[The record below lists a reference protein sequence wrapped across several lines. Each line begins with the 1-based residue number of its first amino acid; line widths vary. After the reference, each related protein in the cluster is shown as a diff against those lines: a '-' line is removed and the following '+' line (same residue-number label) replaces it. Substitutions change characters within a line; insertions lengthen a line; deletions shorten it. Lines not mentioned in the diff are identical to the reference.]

1 MYYYLDGRIEDDGR
15 GMATAPAYIVSSKT
29 GARHELPPATAQQLT
44 QAFRTSAIQA
54 VKCSVCQNF
63 AWSEQH
69 DPAALNGAYHHP
81 ACGLLRQRLPF
92 GDYIARASRA
102 VGVQPCA
109 PCKRRQAALN
119 ELGDRLMGFLGR

>member
-1 MYYYLDGRIEDDGR
+1 MFYYMDGRIEDDGR
-15 GMATAPAYIVSSKT
+15 GMETAPAYLVSSKT
-29 GARHELPPATAQQLT
+29 GARHALPAETAVQLT
-44 QAFRTSAIQA
+44 QAFRTGAIQA
-54 VKCSVCQNF
+54 VKCPVCQNF

-69 DPAALNGAYHHP
+69 DPVALGAAYHHP
-81 ACGLLRQRLPF
+81 SCGLLRQRLPF
-92 GDYIARASRA
+92 GDYVARATRA